1 MNFSELLNMAPLAL
15 NEWICE
21 NYIAPLPIPDNADE
35 FVQFKGL
42 LGALA
47 NTYAFL
53 TSLLATAKVAVRIAK
68 RDRQSKDYI
77 DDCIDRRDIIDLHL
91 KTITMQYNAFSRM
104 ITVQLSANEE
114 YRHTKNT

>member
-1 MNFSELLNMAPLAL
+1 MAPLEL

-21 NYIAPLPIPDNADE
+21 NYIALLPIPENTNE
-35 FVQFKGL
+35 FLQFKGL
-42 LGALA
+42 LGTLA

-53 TSLLATAKVAVRIAK
+53 TGLLATAKVAVRIAK
-68 RDRQSKDYI
+68 REKKEKDYI

-104 ITVQLSANEE
+104 ITVQISANEE
-114 YRHTKNT
+114 YNHTKHT